1 MSGFPIFMVRL
12 ILGMAFG
19 ILLTR
24 IFRPEWTLFHG
35 VALGGGLVAGAYLM
49 QRLRQRNSKK

>member
-1 MSGFPIFMVRL
+1 MSSFLIFMVRL

-24 IFRPEWTLFHG
+24 IFRPEWTVFHG
-35 VALGGGLVAGAYLM
+35 LALGGGLVAGAYLM
-49 QRLRQRNSKK
+49 GMVRKRNSKK

>member
-19 ILLTR
+19 VLLTK
-24 IFRPEWTLFHG
+24 IFRPEWGIFHG
-35 VALGGGLVAGAYLM
+35 LALGGGLVAGAYLM
-49 QRLRQRNSKK
+49 EMVRQRNSKK

>member
-1 MSGFPIFMVRL
+1 MSSFSIFMVRL

-24 IFRPEWTLFHG
+24 IFRPEWTIFHG
-35 VALGGGLVAGAYLM
+35 LALGGGLVAGAYLM
-49 QRLRQRNSKK
+49 QMIRQRNSKE

>member
-1 MSGFPIFMVRL
+1 MSSFPVFVVRL

-35 VALGGGLVAGAYLM
+35 LALGGGLVAAAYLM
-49 QRLRQRNSKK
+49 QMMRQRKSK